1 MAAAPRALWADLVEY
16 GDDAD
21 VLGPWATYEP
31 GQPASP
37 PPGAATMQKEV
48 EMTRP
53 AYSEHGWSVEN
64 LYCLMQ
70 VGSASEPEGTIRF
83 RDNSTMLMA
92 DCGPQSAEHN
102 EADALL
108 REIHLFAC
116 AVMDPGS
123 HVQWGHL
130 AEWQRDLRPRV
141 AGQWLPNPFWHAL
154 LFDLDIELHV
164 QVETFTKMLLEET
177 WPLPLLG
184 AWQNSLRS
192 EAHKVWFPRRL
203 WYELIHHTDLTLS
216 PAQVRSRLRHLV
228 VGGGREQ
235 TSRFHP

>member
-1 MAAAPRALWADLVEY
+1 MIETCRCCLLGGLSVLVLALFVLATWLHLVTFKSCGCCLFGGLLGLGRVLLGFGNLAASTVVVFETCRCCLLGGLSVLVL
-16 GDDAD
+16 
-21 VLGPWATYEP
+21 VLFVLAT
-31 GQPASP
+31 
-37 PPGAATMQKEV
+37 
-48 EMTRP
+48 R
-53 AYSEHGWSVEN
+53 
-64 LYCLMQ
+64 
-70 VGSASEPEGTIRF
+70 
-83 RDNSTMLMA
+83 
-92 DCGPQSAEHN
+92 
-102 EADALL
+102 
-108 REIHLFAC
+108 
-116 AVMDPGS
+116 
-123 HVQWGHL
+123 
-130 AEWQRDLRPRV
+130 
-141 AGQWLPNPFWHAL
+141 LPNPFWHAL